1 MSKIFGDHA
10 ERYTSFAESSGPNAH
25 YERPATLRLAGEVA
39 GKQVLELG
47 SAGGGLTEQL
57 AAAGA
62 EVLGLDHDPRL
73 VEIARKRLGAR
84 ARFEIAD
91 LDEPLSMVPSASADL
106 VVASLVLHYVADW
119 GPLLAELRR
128 CLKPGGALVFSIHH
142 PITGWLRSDR
152 ADYHRVELISEDWDW
167 DGVTVTGRMYRRP
180 VSAVFTSLL
189 EAGFAI
195 EAVEEPQPAPGVED
209 PELDR
214 ILRTTPVFLYVRAVR

>member
-1 MSKIFGDHA
+1 MSKVFGDHA
-10 ERYTSFAESSGPNAH
+10 ERYTNSAENSGPNAH
-25 YERPATLRLAGEVA
+25 YDRPAILRLAGDLA
-39 GKQVLELG
+39 GKQILELG
-47 SAGGGLTEQL
+47 SAGGGLTEHL

-73 VEIARKRLGAR
+73 VKLARNRLGAR
-84 ARFEIAD
+84 ARFETAD
-91 LDEPLSMVPSASADL
+91 LNQPLTMVPNASADL

-142 PITGWLRSDR
+142 PITGWLRSDG

-167 DGVTVTGRMYRRP
+167 DGVTVTGQMYRRP
-180 VSAVFTSLL
+180 VSAVFTALL

-195 EAVEEPQPAPGVED
+195 DAVEEPQPTPGVED
-209 PELDR
+209 PKLAE
-214 ILRTTPVFLYVRAVR
+214 ILRGQPVFLFVRAVR

>member
-25 YERPATLRLAGEVA
+25 YERPATLRLAGDVA
-39 GKQVLELG
+39 GKRVLELG
-47 SAGGGLTEQL
+47 SAGGGLTEHL

-62 EVLGLDHDPRL
+62 EILGLDHDSRL
-73 VEIARKRLGAR
+73 VELARKRLGTR
-84 ARFEIAD
+84 ARFEVAD
-91 LDEPLSMVPSASADL
+91 LNEPLTMVPSVWADA

-142 PITGWLRSDR
+142 PITGWLRSDG

-167 DGVTVTGRMYRRP
+167 GGVTVTGQMYRRT
-180 VSAVFTSLL
+180 VSAIFTALL
-189 EAGFAI
+189 EAGFTI
-195 EAVEEPQPAPGVED
+195 DAVEEPQPTPGVEHQKLA
-209 PELDR
+209 EV
-214 ILRTTPVFLYVRAVR
+214 LRTQPVFLFVRAVR

>member
-10 ERYTSFAESSGPNAH
+10 ERYTSFAENSGPNAH
-25 YERPATLRLAGEVA
+25 YERPAILRLAGDVA
-39 GKQVLELG
+39 GKQILELG

-57 AAAGA
+57 FAAGA
-62 EVLGLDHDPRL
+62 EVVGLDHDPRL

-84 ARFEIAD
+84 ARFETAD
-91 LDEPLSMVPSASADL
+91 LNEPLTMVPSASADL

-167 DGVTVTGRMYRRP
+167 NGVTVTGQMYRRP
-180 VSAVFTSLL
+180 VSAVFAALL

-195 EAVEEPQPAPGVED
+195 DAVEEPQPTSGMED
-209 PELDR
+209 AKLAEV
-214 ILRTTPVFLYVRAVR
+214 LRTTPVFLFVRAVR